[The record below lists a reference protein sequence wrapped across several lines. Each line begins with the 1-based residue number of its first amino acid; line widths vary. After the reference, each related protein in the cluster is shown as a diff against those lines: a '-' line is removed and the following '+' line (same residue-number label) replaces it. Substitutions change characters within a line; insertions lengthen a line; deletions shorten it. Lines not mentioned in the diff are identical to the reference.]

1 VSRVAGLVLAAGG
14 GRRFGRPKAV
24 VELEGERLVDRAVRA
39 LAEGGCAPVV
49 VVSGA
54 VPLEVPGAIVVDNP
68 KWQTG
73 MGSSLRV
80 GVGALP
86 EDAVAVVLALVDT
99 PWVGPGSVRRLIRA
113 HGDGA
118 GVAVA
123 TYGGVRGRPVL
134 LGRSQWAAA
143 LASAHGDRGAREF
156 LAARPD
162 LVVEVPCDGTG
173 DPRDVDRL
181 EDLSAG

>member
-1 VSRVAGLVLAAGG
+1 MSRVAGLVLAAGG
-14 GRRFGRPKAV
+14 GRRFGGPKAV
-24 VELEGERLVDRAVRA
+24 VELEGERLVDCAVRA
-39 LAEGGCAPVV
+39 LNEGGCAPVV

-54 VPLEVPGAIVVDNP
+54 VPLEVPGAVVVDNP
-68 KWQTG
+68 AWESG
-73 MGSSLRV
+73 MGSSLRA

-99 PWVGPGSVRRLIRA
+99 PWVGPESVRRLIRA

-118 GVAVA
+118 EVAVA
-123 TYGGVRGRPVL
+123 TYGGLRGRPVL
-134 LGRSQWAAA
+134 LARSHWAAA
-143 LASAHGDRGAREF
+143 LASALGDRGAREF